1 MDAGGRALEKAD
13 GGRGVRWRHLEARV
27 SLVYRDGPA
36 LVAPVE
42 EGGADGECGPGFCSG
57 FSDSG
62 VRGWAGQWMYA

>member
-1 MDAGGRALEKAD
+1 M
-13 GGRGVRWRHLEARV
+13 
-27 SLVYRDGPA
+27 YRDDPA

-62 VRGWAGQWMYA
+62 VRGWAGDSRYA